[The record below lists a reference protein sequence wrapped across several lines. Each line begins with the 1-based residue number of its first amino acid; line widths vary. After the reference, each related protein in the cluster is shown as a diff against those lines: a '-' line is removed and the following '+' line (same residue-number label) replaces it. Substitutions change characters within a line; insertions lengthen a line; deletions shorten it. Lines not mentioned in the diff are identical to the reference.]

1 MPSHIRLTDLHPAY
15 HEVTDDEAIHMANMG
30 AICYLHSKTELFK
43 QWTSSTN
50 SEESAKV
57 RAWTEEGR
65 LRGREEMLESL
76 KAKLISAEILQER
89 LVSLEAARAADQVR
103 SESRFRAETERL
115 SRELADSQQI
125 MEGEIKKRLVESVRQ
140 LEEKREGEA
149 ASLRL
154 QLASL
159 SEELQMKNKKM
170 DETIFIVLGYDI
182 GIQI

>member
-15 HEVTDDEAIHMANMG
+15 HEVTEDEAIHMANMG

-65 LRGREEMLESL
+65 LRGREEM
-76 KAKLISAEILQER
+76 
-89 LVSLEAARAADQVR
+89 LEAARAADQVR

-170 DETIFIVLGYDI
+170 NSLEKGFEEELAKRI
-182 GIQI
+182 GEVRELVGLSLEKEKAEEISL